1 MTSDGRPRDTE
12 APATRLTIRGR
23 TRRHWR
29 GARFSFEALLIVLSV
44 LLGFGVSEWRQARAD
59 RGLADR
65 VVDNLQAEIEYNR
78 IELDRVLPRHRRIL
92 DLIVA
97 VDTSDAALTGW
108 DVILGVLQQAGG
120 GLTPP
125 TLRQG
130 AWDAAI
136 STGALRLLDY
146 ELVAGLS
153 EIYQQQSTA
162 TEFYRRAIGTYEPTM
177 FETGRQSETVQA
189 FRWMVVELVNFE
201 SDLRETYARYQPRPD
216 RQYENRDAD
225 RRTDL

>member
-1 MTSDGRPRDTE
+1 
-12 APATRLTIRGR
+12 
-23 TRRHWR
+23 
-29 GARFSFEALLIVLSV
+29 LIVLSV
-44 LLGFGVSEWRQARAD
+44 LLGFGVSEWRQVRAD

-65 VVDNLQAEIEYNR
+65 VVDNLHAEIEHNR
-78 IELDRVLPRHRRIL
+78 SELDRVLPRHRQIL
-92 DLIVA
+92 DLIVTA
-97 VDTSDAALTGW
+97 DTADSALSGW

-130 AWDAAI
+130 AWDAAV

-162 TEFYRRAIGTYEPTM
+162 TEFYRRTMGSYEPMM

-201 SDLRETYARYQPRPD
+201 SDLLDTYARYQPRID
-216 RQYENRDAD
+216 GN
-225 RRTDL
+225 